1 MVMETP
7 IANEQS
13 TDVLPLEKET
23 RQLFFQ
29 LGTAALNN
37 LLGTHGIALFSA
49 LEKVE
54 PDQAYAKVGL
64 GMTHLCCSN
73 FDEAARYFNDP
84 IVQSSPLAASASALL
99 AISSK
104 MEGNASAFES
114 ASAKALEGDPS
125 MDSTIESLRQVTL

>member
-1 MVMETP
+1 MLMQNS
-7 IANEQS
+7 IAES
-13 TDVLPLEKET
+13 DVSAVLPLDKEV

-37 LLGTHGIALFSA
+37 LLGTHGIALFAA
-49 LEKVE
+49 LEKAE

>member
-1 MVMETP
+1 MESPT
-7 IANEQS
+7 AQEQS
-13 TDVLPLEKET
+13 NNVLPLDKQT

-64 GMTHLCCSN
+64 GMTQLCCSN
-73 FDEAARYFNDP
+73 FDEASRYFNDP
-84 IVQSSPLAASASALL
+84 VVQNSPLAASASALL

-114 ASAKALEGDPS
+114 ASAKALERDPS
-125 MDSTIESLRQVTL
+125 MGSTIESLRQVTL

>member
-1 MVMETP
+1 MQNS
-7 IANEQS
+7 IAES
-13 TDVLPLEKET
+13 DVSAVLPLDKEV

-37 LLGTHGIALFSA
+37 LLGTHGIALFAA
-49 LEKVE
+49 LEKAE